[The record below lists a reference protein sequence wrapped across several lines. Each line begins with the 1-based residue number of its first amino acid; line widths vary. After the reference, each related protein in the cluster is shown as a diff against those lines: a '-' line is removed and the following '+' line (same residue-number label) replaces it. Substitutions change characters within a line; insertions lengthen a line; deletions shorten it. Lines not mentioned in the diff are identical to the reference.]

1 MERLSENL
9 KGLRVAKKLTQEQAA
24 EALNV
29 SAQTISRWECG
40 TTLPDVTKL
49 PELAHFYGVT
59 IDDLFAETA
68 VGYENYAQ
76 RLAAIYEADRTT
88 ENFVRVEQEFR
99 RMLSHEGGSLDDM
112 RTFGIMYQFMMCSC
126 RDNALYWFDRAI
138 QESQGVDPEMY
149 RRTRQQK
156 LRLQMLLGKAEE
168 MVEQQ
173 QKELEEFPEQADS
186 WVLLVVADMYAQHY
200 EEAYDLVQQ
209 AMERFPEEWE
219 LTIHA
224 CNIARHLEKYP
235 EAIRYA
241 DRAIAMRP
249 AYVDGMY
256 EKSWCYEKMGKHRE
270 AGRLCLEIA
279 EALKRDGFEVEAET
293 EFRNARNL
301 LEQAE
306 T

>member
-24 EALNV
+24 EKLNV

-40 TTLPDVTKL
+40 ITLPDVTKL

-76 RLAAIYEADRTT
+76 RLAAIFEADRTT

-126 RDNALYWFDRAI
+126 RDNALYWFDRTI
-138 QESQGVDPEMY
+138 RESRNVDPEMY

-173 QKELEEFPEQADS
+173 KQELAECPEQADS
-186 WVLLVVADMYAQHY
+186 WVLLTVAYMYAQRY

-219 LTIHA
+219 LSIHA

-256 EKSWCYEKMGKHRE
+256 EKAWCYKKMGKNRE
-270 AGRLCLEIA
+270 AGRLYLEIA

-293 EFRNARNL
+293 ELRNARKL
-301 LEQAE
+301 LERAE

>member
-1 MERLSENL
+1 M
-9 KGLRVAKKLTQEQAA
+9 
-24 EALNV
+24 
-29 SAQTISRWECG
+29 
-40 TTLPDVTKL
+40 
-49 PELAHFYGVT
+49 
-59 IDDLFAETA
+59 
-68 VGYENYAQ
+68 
-76 RLAAIYEADRTT
+76 
-88 ENFVRVEQEFR
+88 
-99 RMLSHEGGSLDDM
+99 
-112 RTFGIMYQFMMCSC
+112 
-126 RDNALYWFDRAI
+126 
-138 QESQGVDPEMY
+138 
-149 RRTRQQK
+149 
-156 LRLQMLLGKAEE
+156 
-168 MVEQQ
+168 
-173 QKELEEFPEQADS
+173 
-186 WVLLVVADMYAQHY
+186 LLVVADMYAQHY

-293 EFRNARNL
+293 EFRNARKL

>member
-49 PELAHFYGVT
+49 PELAHFYCVT

-88 ENFVRVEQEFR
+88 ENFVRVEQEFQ
-99 RMLSHEGGSLDDM
+99 RMLSHEGGRLDDM

-126 RDNALYWFDRAI
+126 RDNALYWLDRAI
-138 QESQGVDPEMY
+138 QESRGVDPEMY

-156 LRLQMLLGKAEE
+156 LRLQMLLGKAEDT
-168 MVEQQ
+168 VEQQ
-173 QKELEEFPEQADS
+173 KKELAEFPEQANS
-186 WVLLVVADMYAQHY
+186 WVLLVVADMYAQRY
-200 EEAYDLVQQ
+200 EEAYELVQQ

-256 EKSWCYEKMGKHRE
+256 EKAWCYEKMGKHRE
-270 AGRLCLEIA
+270 AGRLYLEIA
-279 EALKRDGFEVEAET
+279 EILKRDGFEVEAET
-293 EFRNARNL
+293 ELRNARRL
-301 LEQAE
+301 MERVEA
-306 T
+306 

>member
-138 QESQGVDPEMY
+138 QKSQGVDPEMY

-173 QKELEEFPEQADS
+173 KQELAECPEQADS
-186 WVLLVVADMYAQHY
+186 WVLLVVAEMYAQHY

-256 EKSWCYEKMGKHRE
+256 EKSWCYEKIGKHRE

-293 EFRNARNL
+293 EFRNARKL

>member
-99 RMLSHEGGSLDDM
+99 RLLSPEGGRLDEL
-112 RTFGIMYQFMMCSC
+112 RTCGIMSQFLMCSC

-138 QESQGVDPEMY
+138 QESRGVEPEMY

-173 QKELEEFPEQADS
+173 KQELAECPEQADS
-186 WVLLVVADMYAQHY
+186 WVLLVVAEMYAQHY

-279 EALKRDGFEVEAET
+279 ETLKRDGFEVEAET
-293 EFRNARNL
+293 EFRNARKL

>member
-40 TTLPDVTKL
+40 ITLPDVTKL

-76 RLAAIYEADRTT
+76 RLAAIFEADRTT

-126 RDNALYWFDRAI
+126 RDNALYWFDWAI

-173 QKELEEFPEQADS
+173 KQELAECPEQADS
-186 WVLLVVADMYAQHY
+186 WVLLTVAYMYAQRY

-219 LTIHA
+219 LFIHA

-256 EKSWCYEKMGKHRE
+256 EKAWCYKKMGKNRE
-270 AGRLCLEIA
+270 AGRLYLEIA

-293 EFRNARNL
+293 ELRNARKL
-301 LEQAE
+301 LERAE

>member
-9 KGLRVAKKLTQEQAA
+9 KGLRVAKRLTQEQAA
-24 EALNV
+24 EKLNV

-40 TTLPDVTKL
+40 ITLPDVTKL

-88 ENFVRVEQEFR
+88 ENFVWVEQEFR

-126 RDNALYWFDRAI
+126 RDNAMYWFDRAI

-149 RRTRQQK
+149 CRTRQQK

-173 QKELEEFPEQADS
+173 KQELAECPEQADS

-293 EFRNARNL
+293 EFRNARKL

>member
-112 RTFGIMYQFMMCSC
+112 RTFGIMYQFMTCSC

-138 QESQGVDPEMY
+138 QESRGVEPEMY

-173 QKELEEFPEQADS
+173 KQELAECPEQADS

-209 AMERFPEEWE
+209 AMERFPEEWV

-293 EFRNARNL
+293 EFRNARKL

>member
-1 MERLSENL
+1 MEHLSENL
-9 KGLRVAKKLTQEQAA
+9 KRLRVAKKLTQEQAA

-49 PELAHFYGVT
+49 PELAHFYCVT

-76 RLAAIYEADRTT
+76 RLASIYEANRTT
-88 ENFVRVEQEFR
+88 ENFVRVEQEFQ

-138 QESQGVDPEMY
+138 QESRGVDPEMY

-156 LRLQMLLGKAEE
+156 LRLMQLLGKAEE
-168 MVEQQ
+168 SVEQQ
-173 QKELEEFPEQADS
+173 KKELAEFPEQADS
-186 WVLLVVADMYAQHY
+186 WVLLVVADMYAQRY
-200 EEAYDLVQQ
+200 EEAYELVQQ

-256 EKSWCYEKMGKHRE
+256 EKAWCYEKMGKHRE
-270 AGRLCLEIA
+270 AGRLYLEIA
-279 EALKRDGFEVEAET
+279 EILKRDGFEVEAET
-293 EFRNARNL
+293 ELRNARRL
-301 LEQAE
+301 MERVEA
-306 T
+306 

>member
-1 MERLSENL
+1 MEHLSENL
-9 KGLRVAKKLTQEQAA
+9 KRLRVAKKLTQEQAA

-49 PELAHFYGVT
+49 PELAHFYCVT

-126 RDNALYWFDRAI
+126 RDNAMYWLDRAI
-138 QESQGVDPEMY
+138 QESRGVDPEMY
-149 RRTRQQK
+149 RCTRQQK
-156 LRLQMLLGKAEE
+156 LRLMQLLGKAEE
-168 MVEQQ
+168 SVEQQ
-173 QKELEEFPEQADS
+173 KKELAEFPEQADS
-186 WVLLVVADMYAQHY
+186 WVLLVVADMYA
-200 EEAYDLVQQ
+200 QQ

-249 AYVDGMY
+249 AYVDGLY

-293 EFRNARNL
+293 ELRNARRL
-301 LEQAE
+301 MERVEA
-306 T
+306 

>member
-138 QESQGVDPEMY
+138 QESRGVEPEMY

-173 QKELEEFPEQADS
+173 KQELAECPEQADS

-293 EFRNARNL
+293 EFRNARKL